1 MSKVKIHIDSP
12 DPSPETIRKY
22 KNFNKVEG
30 KVTRY
35 FSFGRTRKL
44 FGRDKRFRLI
54 LILLLVLSLLFLLD
68 EFFY

>member
-30 KVTRY
+30 KLTRFYY
-35 FSFGRTRKL
+35 FERVRKI
-44 FGRDKRFRLI
+44 FARDKRFRLI
-54 LILLLVLSLLFLLD
+54 LILLLVLSLLVLLD
-68 EFFY
+68 ELFY